1 MEKQRK
7 SHAPHILVLPY
18 PLQGHINPML
28 QFSKRLIQNGAKVT
42 LVNTISIW
50 NKINNNIDL
59 NSFEIESISDGY
71 DNGGLSSAESMES
84 YKETFWKVGPKT
96 LSQLLDKLQS
106 SNKPVDCVVYDAFLH
121 WTFDV
126 SKSFGIP
133 VAVFLTQACSV
144 NSINFHAFMKW
155 IELPI
160 SKSEIVLPGLPK
172 LEASDLPSFLYQY
185 GTYPGYFDILTNQFS
200 KIDQADWVLVNT
212 FYELEPKVVD
222 WLAKK
227 WRLKTIGPCV
237 PSMFLDK
244 RLQNDKDYGISIF
257 GPNSEACI
265 KWLDNKPKNSVVY
278 VSFGSLAGLSEDQTN
293 EIAYG
298 LRDSGVYFI
307 WVIRDSEK
315 HKISKEFMELSL
327 EKGLIVNWCPQLQV
341 LTHEGVGCFV
351 THCGWNSTLEALS
364 VGVPVIAMPLWTDQ
378 ITNAKLIVDVWKI
391 GVRAVKD
398 EKEVVRREILEDC
411 VKKIMET
418 EKRNEIKKNAMKWK
432 SLAKNSVDQGGSSD
446 KNIVEFVKGLALYQT
461 T

>member
-1 MEKQRK
+1 MENQRK
-7 SHAPHILVLPY
+7 NHVPHCLVLPY

-28 QFSKRLIQNGAKVT
+28 QFSKRLVQQGVKVT

-50 NKINNNIDL
+50 NKINKNNLDL
-59 NSFEIESISDGY
+59 NSIEIESISDGY
-71 DNGGLSSAESMES
+71 DNGGLSSAENMES
-84 YKETFWKVGPKT
+84 YKETFWKIGPKT
-96 LSQLLDKLQS
+96 LSQLLQKLQS
-106 SNKPVDCVVYDAFLH
+106 SNNPVDCVIYDAFLH

-133 VAVFLTQACSV
+133 VGVFLTQACSV
-144 NSINFHAFMKW
+144 NNINFHAFEKW

-160 SKSEIVLPGLPK
+160 SKSEIILPGLPK

-200 KIDQADWVLVNT
+200 KIDQAEWVLVNT
-212 FYELEPKVVD
+212 FYELEPEVVD

-244 RLQNDKDYGISIF
+244 RLKDDNDYGISTF

-265 KWLDNKPKNSVVY
+265 KWLDNKPKDSVVY
-278 VSFGSLAGLSEDQTN
+278 VSFGSLAGLSEDQTK

-298 LRDSGVYFI
+298 LRDCEMYFI
-307 WVIRDSEK
+307 WVVRDSEK
-315 HKISKEFMELSL
+315 GKFPKEFLDLSL

-341 LTHEGVGCFV
+341 LTHEAVGCFV

-378 ITNAKLIVDVWKI
+378 ITNAKFIVDVWKI
-391 GVRAVKD
+391 GVKGIAD
-398 EKEVVRREILEDC
+398 EKGVVRRETIKDC
-411 VKKIMET
+411 ITDIMET
-418 EKRNEIKKNAMKWK
+418 EKGNEMKKNAVNWK
-432 SLAKNSVDQGGSSD
+432 SLAKIVVDEGGSSD
-446 KNIVEFVKGLALYQT
+446 KNIVEFLNELT
-461 T
+461 LR